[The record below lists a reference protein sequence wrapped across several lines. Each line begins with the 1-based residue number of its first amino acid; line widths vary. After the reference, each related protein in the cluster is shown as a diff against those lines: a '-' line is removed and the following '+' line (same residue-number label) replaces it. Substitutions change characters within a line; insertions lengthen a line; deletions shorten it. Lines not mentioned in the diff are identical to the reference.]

1 MRETIPYMCSKSKCW
16 FKCPTLQPTHLIHL
30 IVTLQMMFIPS
41 AALWA
46 HWVIKF
52 ASPNPNC
59 YRSPCFCL
67 ASLGFTTLNSVNC
80 ANFERKLCPNVLVCE
95 MCRWDREQT
104 HLGSLLITAM
114 GRKVLRNYLWTNGT
128 CLLERWDL
136 RGGWG
141 EMGQL
146 DLLGQLWQLSCCDWL
161 GFEAVAADEL
171 VRQLRMLCRYCSSVD
186 EAVELWL
193 CNSGSLVIKV
203 LQCSSKA
210 VTADYFLR

>member
-128 CLLERWDL
+128 CLLERWE
-136 RGGWG
+136 RY
-141 EMGQL
+141 
-146 DLLGQLWQLSCCDWL
+146 C
-161 GFEAVAADEL
+161 GFEGWDGTTWFVGAVVEVEL
-171 VRQLRMLCRYCSSVD
+171 LWLIRFWGSCGRWAG
-186 EAVELWL
+186 EAVENVMSLLQLSWW
-193 CNSGSLVIKV
+193 GSWVV
-203 LQCSSKA
+203 
-210 VTADYFLR
+210 VM